1 MLVVQG
7 LKGVM
12 LVDGGDN
19 KPNPPPL
26 PDFSTADGIQTAAS
40 DRFCQLHADLQ
51 HLLNCTADEQL
62 PSDDLPGQAL
72 LLATAEG
79 LGMVKAV
86 DAVFSNTMQQTM
98 QALRLM
104 AFG

>member
-51 HLLNCTADEQL
+51 QLLNSTADEQV
-62 PSDDLPGQAL
+62 PSDDLLGQA

-79 LGMVKAV
+79 LGMVRAV